1 VEPKNIRGEAL
12 LFFDGHPGAIPLYLA
27 FDEAVRKNVDVER
40 VKVQKTQISY
50 YNKYL
55 FACVSLLPVRKAKDR
70 PRDYITVTLGLD
82 HALDSPRVD
91 AVSEPYPGRFTHH
104 MLISSIDE
112 IDEELMEWVK
122 QAADFAGRK

>member
-1 VEPKNIRGEAL
+1 MEPTAIPGEAL
-12 LFFDGHPGAIPLYLA
+12 LFFDGHAGAIPLFLA
-27 FDEAVRKNVDVER
+27 FDEAVRKAVDVEQ

-50 YNKYL
+50 YNKHL

-82 HALDSPRVD
+82 HALESPRVD
-91 AVSEPYPGRFTHH
+91 AVCEPYPGRFTHH
-104 MLISSIDE
+104 LMISSVDE

>member
-1 VEPKNIRGEAL
+1 MEPMDIPGEAL

-27 FDEAVRKNVDVER
+27 FDGAVRKTVRVDR

-50 YNKYL
+50 YNKHL
-55 FACVSLLPVRKAKDR
+55 FACVSLLQVRKAAKR
-70 PRDYITVTLGLD
+70 PRDYITVTLGMD
-82 HALDSPRVD
+82 HALESPRVD

-104 MLISSIDE
+104 LMISSVDE
-112 IDEELMEWVK
+112 IDEELMDWVK